1 MAAAVQIERVKA
13 REVRKEKESQSPQ
26 WAIKIAQIEKGD
38 VNRLNNQKYSEY
50 YLFEKLLGQ
59 GAFCQVYQAIDQK
72 SGERVAVKV
81 IITIN

>member
-1 MAAAVQIERVKA
+1 MQIERVKGI
-13 REVRKEKESQSPQ
+13 EGIKEKESNSPPGVRRLS
-26 WAIKIAQIEKGD
+26 QIEKGD
-38 VNRLNNQKYSEY
+38 INRLNKQKYSEY

-81 IITIN
+81 FIIMS

>member
-1 MAAAVQIERVKA
+1 MAQIER
-13 REVRKEKESQSPQ
+13 
-26 WAIKIAQIEKGD
+26 GD
-38 VNRLNNQKYSEY
+38 VNRLNKQKYSEY

-81 IITIN
+81 VITIY